1 MTPREMIRAEPF
13 RHSKYVTQADEAW
26 VAAMMHRDIRREQ
39 VARGFKPGALPQPPN
54 IMSGR
59 KKTTTPEEALA
70 AIAQRAVNAKKAQA
84 AIAKDRYTKIAEMMG
99 DRSTTYAE
107 LGERL
112 GIQVNSAAHVI
123 AEMIRRGLVEFGG
136 MRGKSKLYRVIPNR
150 VIQKSH

>member
-39 VARGFKPGALPQPPN
+39 VSRGFKPGALPQPPN

-70 AIAQRAVNAKKAQA
+70 AIAQRAVNARKAQA
-84 AIAKDRYTKIAEMMG
+84 AIAKNRYEKIAERIAGRIITGTDIADM
-99 DRSTTYAE
+99 
-107 LGERL
+107 LGL
-112 GIQVNSAAHVI
+112 KINSAYHII
-123 AEMIRRGLVEFGG
+123 AEMVRRGLVEFGG
-136 MRGKSKLYRVIPNR
+136 MRGKSKLYRVIQNR
-150 VIQKSH
+150 VIPKSH